1 MPAARPSS
9 KQSEPRKKLDALAG
23 LMSAG
28 RFADAA
34 ESAHILLSGDPGQPR
49 VWKTL
54 GLAKLMSGQDAVEA
68 LERARQLLPEDAEVH
83 YYLGNALQSSG
94 QLEAAKGC
102 YLQAITIKPRFAEA
116 QVGLGTVWRALGQME
131 TAMACYRQALEIR
144 PDFPEA
150 IGNLSNALREQGK
163 ISEAAEGYR
172 RVLQIRPD
180 MAEAHNNLGSALLEL
195 GQPEQAAASYRQ
207 ALRIRPRYAEALC
220 NLANALR
227 DLGEPAE
234 AVLKYRQA
242 LEIRAAFPEALGNL
256 SNVLR
261 DQGQMA
267 EAADGYCRVLQIKPD
282 SAEAHNNLGS
292 TLLEMG
298 QPEQAAECFGR
309 SLALNPDL
317 IEARIG
323 LAMVQRQQG
332 AAAEAEATIR
342 AALSRVPAT
351 AAALV
356 LLAELRA
363 DQGQF
368 SEAEALFLEALAI
381 EPEMPE
387 ALAGQ
392 ARCRRMSLADGAW
405 LAATQRALAKH
416 GALRHQINLRFVLGK
431 YFDDVQDYSQAF
443 SNYRTANELS
453 RSLKV
458 HYDCAQQRRR
468 VDELIRDY
476 NSTWFAR
483 LKGAGSPSERPLF
496 IIGMPRSGTT
506 LAEQILAS
514 HPAIFGAG
522 ELMFWTETSAALER
536 SSTRQELLAGVAE
549 RYLQQLQ
556 RLSATALRVID
567 KMPTNFLNLG
577 PIHGALPATRIIHLQ
592 RHPIDTCLSI
602 YFQHFSVTH
611 TFAADL
617 SDLAHYYQEYRRL
630 MGHWREVLPP
640 GAILDVPY
648 EGLVEDLEFW
658 SRRMVEFAGLPWDPR
673 CLEFY
678 RTARTVTTSSRWQV
692 RQKLSSGARGRW
704 RHYEPFVGALRS
716 LLEAELH

>member
-1 MPAARPSS
+1 MPAKHPSS
-9 KQSEPRKKLDALAG
+9 NQSEARIQLGALAA
-23 LMSAG
+23 LMGAG
-28 RFADAA
+28 RFAEAA
-34 ESAHILLSGDPGQPR
+34 ESARILLSADPGQPL

-54 GLAKLMSGQDAVEA
+54 GLANLMRGIDAVAA
-68 LERARQLLPEDAEVH
+68 LERARQLLPGDAEVH
-83 YYLGNALQSSG
+83 YYLGSARQASG

-102 YLQAITIKPRFAEA
+102 YLRVIAIKPGFAEA
-116 QVGLGTVWRALGQME
+116 HVGLGTVWRALGQTE
-131 TAMACYRQALEIR
+131 AAMASYRQALGIR
-144 PDFPEA
+144 PDYPEA
-150 IGNLSNALREQGK
+150 IGNLANALREQGR

-172 RVLQIRPD
+172 RVLQLRPD

-195 GQPEQAAASYRQ
+195 GQPEQAAACYRQ
-207 ALRIRPRYAEALC
+207 ALGIRPRYAEALC

-227 DLGEPAE
+227 DMGEPAE
-234 AVLKYRQA
+234 AVLRYRQA
-242 LEIRAAFPEALGNL
+242 LEIRPAFPEALGSL
-256 SNVLR
+256 SDVLR
-261 DQGQMA
+261 DQGQLT
-267 EAADGYCRVLQIKPD
+267 EAADGYRRVLQIKPD

-292 TLLEMG
+292 TLLELG

-332 AAAEAEATIR
+332 AAAEAEATLR
-342 AALSRVPAT
+342 AALSHVPENAP
-351 AAALV
+351 ALV

-381 EPEMPE
+381 NPELPE

-392 ARCRRMSLADGAW
+392 ARCRRMRLADGAW
-405 LAATQRALAKH
+405 LAATQRALTKH
-416 GALRHQINLRFVLGK
+416 RALRHQINLHFVLGK
-431 YFDDVQDYSQAF
+431 YFDDVQDYGQAF

-453 RSLKV
+453 RRLNL
-458 HYDCAQQRRR
+458 HYDRAQQRRR

-476 NSTWFAR
+476 NLSWFAR
-483 LKGAGSPSERPLF
+483 LKGSGSPCERPLF

-522 ELMFWTETSAALER
+522 ELMFWTEAAAALER
-536 SSTRQELLAGVAE
+536 SSTRQGLLSGVAE

-577 PIHGALPATRIIHLQ
+577 PIHSALPAARIIHLQ

-602 YFQHFSVTH
+602 YFQHFSMRH

-617 SDLAHYYQEYRRL
+617 EDLAHYYQEYRRL
-630 MGHWREVLPP
+630 MDHWREALPP
-640 GAILDVPY
+640 GALLDVPY
-648 EGLVEDLEFW
+648 ESLVEDLEFW
-658 SRRMVEFAGLPWDPR
+658 SRKMVEFAGLPWDPR

-692 RQKLSSGARGRW
+692 RQKLNSEARGRW
-704 RHYEPFVGALRS
+704 RHYEPFIGALRS